1 MALRQILACALAGAM
16 ALPAQNAGQNM
27 IGQNAANNG
36 LKVVVLEGE
45 GARNSIPSGRGVA
58 PIVEV
63 RDDQDKP
70 VAGASV
76 TFETP
81 AEGASANFFGWLRT
95 QTVKTDA
102 KGSASASGYTP
113 NAMNGKFQVK
123 VTAVMGTKSGMAMVN
138 QSNANGSSGA
148 ASPSTAATKPSNN
161 KIKILAILGVAAI
174 AGGIAAAK
182 SGGSSTAATAP
193 PVPVTIT
200 SGSVTVA
207 GPR

>member
-1 MALRQILACALAGAM
+1 M
-16 ALPAQNAGQNM
+16 ALPAQTAGQNM
-27 IGQNAANNG
+27 VAQNAANNG

-70 VAGASV
+70 VTGASV

-102 KGSASASGYTP
+102 KGTASASGYTP
-113 NAMNGKFQVK
+113 NAVNGKFQVK
-123 VTAVMGTKSGMAMVN
+123 VTAVMGTKSGMAMVS
-138 QSNANGSSGA
+138 QSNANGSTGA
-148 ASPSTAATKPSNN
+148 GSTPQATKSNN
-161 KIKILAILGVAAI
+161 NKLKILAIVGVAAI
-174 AGGIAAAK
+174 IGGVAAAK
-182 SGGSSTAATAP
+182 SGGSSAAATAP
-193 PVPVTIT
+193 PVPITIT
-200 SGSVTVA
+200 SGPVTVA